1 MTYDELNKA
10 CLKLLHKVQ
19 QDIQSFDGE
28 YFIDWKFIKSCAL
41 NEDMARSMAFSLV
54 THGFAKYMDLEPG
67 IIMTKEQLNNA
78 IENYNG

>member
-28 YFIDWKFIKSCAL
+28 YFIDWKFIKSCAR
-41 NEDMARSMAFSLV
+41 NKGKARSIAFSLV
-54 THGFAKYMDLEPG
+54 THGFAEYMDLEPG
-67 IIMTKEQLNNA
+67 VIMTQEQLNKA
-78 IENYNG
+78 IEYYNG